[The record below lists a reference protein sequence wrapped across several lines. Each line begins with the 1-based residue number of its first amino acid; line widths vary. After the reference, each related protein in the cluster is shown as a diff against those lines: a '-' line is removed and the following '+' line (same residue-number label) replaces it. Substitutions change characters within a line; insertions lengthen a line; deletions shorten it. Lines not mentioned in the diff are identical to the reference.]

1 MTAPVPAGLRL
12 RPACP
17 EDATAIHAVHGR
29 AIRGAVGHYTH
40 DELEAWVGGRT
51 PADYLAAIA
60 GRHVVVA
67 ETVGS
72 PPRVLGFGQ
81 LLAAE
86 GVIEAVYV
94 DPEAGRRGIGA
105 ALVAALER
113 EARTRGARTLALEA
127 SLNSV
132 PFYLAQGF
140 DVDTAAQHALAPGV
154 ALRCMVMSKALVPTG
169 SPCPTR

>member
-1 MTAPVPAGLRL
+1 MPRSPGVTWSSPKPRI
-12 RPACP
+12 RP
-17 EDATAIHAVHGR
+17 R
-29 AIRGAVGHYTH
+29 ASSVSASC
-40 DELEAWVGGRT
+40 W
-51 PADYLAAIA
+51 P
-60 GRHVVVA
+60 
-67 ETVGS
+67 
-72 PPRVLGFGQ
+72 
-81 LLAAE
+81 AE
-86 GVIEAVYV
+86 GLIEAVYV

-140 DVDTAAQHALAPGV
+140 DVETAAQHALAPGV

>member
-12 RPACP
+12 RPARP
-17 EDATAIHAVHGR
+17 DDATAIHAVHGR
-29 AIRGAVGHYTH
+29 AIRGTVGHYTH
-40 DELEAWVGGRT
+40 DEREAGVGGRV

-60 GRHVVVA
+60 GRHVVIA
-67 ETVGS
+67 ETADS

-86 GVIEAVYV
+86 GLIEAVYV
-94 DPEAGRRGIGA
+94 DPDAGRRGVGA

-113 EARTRGARTLALEA
+113 EARTRGARTLALDA

-132 PFYLAQGF
+132 PFYLALGF
-140 DVDTAAQHALAPGV
+140 EVDAAAQHALAPGV
-154 ALRCMVMSKALVPTG
+154 ALRCMVMSKSLVPPE
-169 SPCPTR
+169 SSCPIR